1 MAFIEMITTKKYLL
15 TLTKEEVDALRLKSQ
30 PLYRKALEEII
41 ENGLLNK
48 NKRKEDENNSK
59 V

>member
-30 PLYRKALEEII
+30 PLYRKALEEVI
-41 ENGLLNK
+41 ENGLLSK
-48 NKRKEDENNSK
+48 DEREEDGNNCN

>member
-30 PLYRKALEEII
+30 PLYSKALEEVI
-41 ENGLLNK
+41 ENGLLSK
-48 NKRKEDENNSK
+48 DEREEDGNNCN